1 MSKSTRPILIML
13 SVFAL
18 LNVMFVPIFD
28 VWGGLF
34 PSDVDRSFFDVIEIV
49 FEDAD
54 DWSLWVVQLTMS
66 IFVPTIF
73 MFIMSLIG
81 NRGLFI
87 TSNVI
92 GIVLWFKQIIDYGME
107 DDGFEDLFD
116 FEDGS
121 ISIGTWIAIGIF
133 IISFF
138 VALNSKKKVEH
149 NANQILPTS
158 EDLYEEE
165 KISVDND
172 TAHITFVNNFCP
184 NCGAKTDEGIAFCG
198 KCGQK
203 L

>member
-1 MSKSTRPILIML
+1 MNKSTRPILIML

-34 PSDVDRSFFDVIEIV
+34 PSDVDRSFIDVIEIV

-172 TAHITFVNNFCP
+172 TAHITCVNNFCP

>member
-1 MSKSTRPILIML
+1 MNKSTRPILIML

-34 PSDVDRSFFDVIEIV
+34 PSDVDRSFIDVIEIV

-158 EDLYEEE
+158 EALYEEE
-165 KISVDND
+165 KISVDKD
-172 TAHITFVNNFCP
+172 TAHITCANNFCP

>member
-149 NANQILPTS
+149 NATQILPTA
-158 EDLYEEE
+158 EELYSEE
-165 KISVDND
+165 KISVDNN
-172 TAHITFVNNFCP
+172 TAHITYVNNFCP
-184 NCGAKTDEGIAFCG
+184 NCGAKIDEGIAFCG